1 VETPSFTF
9 RLERVKSLREQV
21 EGQAREALARELA
34 LRVRGEALLREAAHA
49 ASVARETGRDAVSR
63 SGASGADML
72 AAQAWIERA
81 ERRRREAALDLD
93 RQEAEVAA
101 RRDRLVA
108 ASRER
113 EVIARLEARQRAA
126 HERES
131 ARVEQVALDE
141 MALAVHRRGQVA
153 ASAAVMSSGR
163 SGRRPEMAGARSEAE

>member
-9 RLERVKSLREQV
+9 RLERVKSLREQA

-63 SGASGADML
+63 TGVSGADML
-72 AAQAWIERA
+72 AAQTWIERA
-81 ERRRREAALDLD
+81 ERMRREAALDLD
-93 RQEAEVAA
+93 RQDAEVGA
-101 RRDRLVA
+101 RRDSLAA
-108 ASRER
+108 ASRDR
-113 EVIARLEARQRAA
+113 EIIARLEARRRAE

-131 ARVEQVALDE
+131 ARVEQIALDE
-141 MALAVHRRGQVA
+141 MALAVHRRTQV

-163 SGRRPEMAGARSEAE
+163 SGRRPELAGARGAAA